1 MVRTTSNAKL
11 TGKTAVVT
19 GASSGIGQAIAK
31 RFAQEGANV
40 YLAADKNV
48 DGGESAAEAIREDG
62 GMATFVQCDV
72 ARPEQVQSLIE
83 RAAQE
88 TGRLDSIVNNAGV
101 GGGGIRAEDVSIEDF
116 HRTVNVNLAGPFY
129 GAKYAIPHLRDVG
142 GGSIINVSSVY
153 GIIAAPNTTAYCAS
167 KGGLIMLTKQLAV
180 DYARENI
187 RVNCI
192 CPGFVDTDL
201 GGRRA
206 RMNADE
212 AELAHAAREARAAIQ
227 PIGRQA
233 HPDEMSGAALYLAS
247 DDATYVAGSV
257 IVVDGGESIL
267 HNIGQYF

>member
-1 MVRTTSNAKL
+1 MAETTISGKL

-31 RFAQEGANV
+31 RFAQEGASV
-40 YLAADKNV
+40 FLAADKNV
-48 DGGESAAEAIREDG
+48 EGGESAAAEIRNNG
-62 GMATFVQCDV
+62 GTATFVQCDV
-72 ARPEQVQSLIE
+72 AQHEQVQALIE
-83 RAAQE
+83 QAVQE

-116 HRTVNVNLAGPFY
+116 HRTVNVNLAGAFY
-129 GAKYAIPHLRDVG
+129 GAKYAIPHLRHVG

-153 GIIAAPNTTAYCAS
+153 GIIAAPNTAAYCAS

-206 RMNADE
+206 RMTADE
-212 AELAHAAREARAAIQ
+212 ADRAHAAREAKAAIQ

-247 DDATYVAGSV
+247 DDASFAAGS
-257 IVVDGGESIL
+257 ILVVDGGESIL
-267 HNIGQYF
+267 HNVGQYF